1 MIIDDLDYLEIGS
14 QRSSIIGGD
23 YAYTNTNTY
32 ASYGLA
38 YSSGNAAASG
48 QQTSTQ
54 TNNYTNVYVSP
65 YVAFSQA
72 SASAIA
78 SARTGNNHYY
88 SQSTSQSLFFSS
100 DGSR

>member
-14 QRSSIIGGD
+14 EISSIVGGD
-23 YAYTNTNTY
+23 YAYTDTNTY
-32 ASYGLA
+32 ATYGLA

-54 TNNYTNVYVSP
+54 TGNYTNVYVDP

-72 SASAIA
+72 SASATA
-78 SARTGNNHYY
+78 SAHTGNSSYY
-88 SQSTSQSLFFSS
+88 SQSTSLSLFLYSS
-100 DGSR
+100 APH

>member
-14 QRSSIIGGD
+14 EISSVVGGN
-23 YAYTNTNTY
+23 YAITNTNTY
-32 ASYGLA
+32 ASYGFA

-72 SASAIA
+72 SASATA
-78 SARTGNNHYY
+78 SARTDNNSYY
-88 SQSTSQSLFFSS
+88 SQSTSLSLFFSS
-100 DGSR
+100 GAPR